1 MLSFPVILV
10 AMIYEVFTLDHYLI
24 NYEVVMQIITAV
36 SIAFVVSYFVI
47 KNFISY
53 IKPSFSKII

>member
-1 MLSFPVILV
+1 
-10 AMIYEVFTLDHYLI
+10 
-24 NYEVVMQIITAV
+24 VMQIITAV

-53 IKPSFSKII
+53 INIIGFYPFMIYRVILGITLLAFFT